1 MFKQPSV
8 FQFDNGPEFKR
19 DVTKLTGKHNIGVRR
34 ATAKYKYIYIA
45 FVEIFNKLFTKT
57 FFEPM
62 NAQDIQDIIFD
73 SIFHPDEICR
83 NQKIQATN
91 FIWSEN
97 AYRLNRIVKGSV
109 NSVL

>member
-1 MFKQPSV
+1 
-8 FQFDNGPEFKR
+8 
-19 DVTKLTGKHNIGVRR
+19 
-34 ATAKYKYIYIA
+34 
-45 FVEIFNKLFTKT
+45 
-57 FFEPM
+57 M